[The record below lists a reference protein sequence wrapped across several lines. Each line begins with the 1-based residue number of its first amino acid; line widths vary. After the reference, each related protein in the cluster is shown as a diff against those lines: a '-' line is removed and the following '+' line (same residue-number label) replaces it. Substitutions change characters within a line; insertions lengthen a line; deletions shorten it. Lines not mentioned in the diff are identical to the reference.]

1 MDEDFFDRLDKY
13 MNINNLNDNKITV
26 QAGLPVGALGKQ
38 RRGSRGLSVQS
49 IAKILHTYPDLN
61 AEWLIT
67 GDGEMIKVRVDEPSD
82 PNNCFIGKCSECRK
96 KDQLIADL
104 KENILSLEEINETQ
118 KDLISEWRKMIH
130 KDSLN

>member
-1 MDEDFFDRLDKY
+1 MDKDFFDRLDKY

-49 IAKILHTYPDLN
+49 IAKILHTYPDIN

-67 GDGEMIKVRVDEPSD
+67 GDGEMTKGGENTLSEPQSGY
-82 PNNCFIGKCSECRK
+82 IGKCAECK
-96 KDQLIADL
+96 QKDQRIADL
-104 KENILSLEEINETQ
+104 LETIAVQKE
-118 KDLISEWRKMIH
+118 LISELK
-130 KDSLN
+130 K